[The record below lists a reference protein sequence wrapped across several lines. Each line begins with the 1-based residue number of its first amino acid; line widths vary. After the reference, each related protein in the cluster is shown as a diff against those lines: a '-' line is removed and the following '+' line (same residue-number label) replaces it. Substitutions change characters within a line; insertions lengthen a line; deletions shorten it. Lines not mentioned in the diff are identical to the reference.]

1 MSEKAPRIAAMLLAL
16 PLSAVAF
23 GAPTL
28 PPPPPAQVPQRS
40 YTAEEEFEARALLG
54 ERFAEFAP
62 NPLRGG
68 SSPQFLRQ
76 GEVLYEAAM
85 KMNPQ
90 DPRYPRF
97 LAEIRQQLGDVSGE
111 IAAWTAYRRI
121 LPSDRVAQLQIIEL
135 YYSRI
140 ETADAKLAYLKDLL
154 TKPSLPDE
162 VKAAIAAKAVVLLEQ
177 RSHSE
182 AMAMLQQAAQFYP
195 LPEVTYL
202 QWRML
207 PADATRVQ
215 RFAAIIARLR
225 SNPAQADAIA
235 EGADILADAG
245 LSDQALNWY
254 MTLIELHNRS
264 GSLPAPVTYIN
275 YFVELY
281 RAGETT
287 SANEKLDAVLQALPD
302 FADAWFLR
310 LTMQRADA
318 SSQSLAKARDALLS
332 RCNLVADKIL
342 KEPAATQPA
351 PAPDSDPA
359 TRPAPATKDA
369 AAPSTQPAG
378 DGIPD
383 AVEAA
388 VRRARDTDPRTQDA
402 MVGVISDMTWFE
414 LYFDHKPEAA
424 LPWLNALKRII
435 PNDNVLFRRL
445 QGWYD
450 FEAGHPQ
457 NARQTFTA
465 LQDSDP
471 LCALG
476 LYYLEEQ
483 EKHTPESE
491 AIGRKILSNPR
502 GGVLGAILWQA
513 LKGRGLK
520 PTTQPAMSNAISAE
534 LDKLPPGCLTAIY
547 APQRFYA
554 LRAEPLRNGR
564 RVGEPLFAVVTIAN
578 ISKQD
583 LTIGDNGLI
592 RPILWFDA
600 QIRGLAQQVF
610 PAVTFDRLMG
620 TTVLQPGQ
628 TIQQVVRMDEGEL
641 GDVLRQRPLVTLY
654 IAGGVV
660 TNPVPT
666 AKDVRA
672 GAGGYSV
679 SFAKMFTRT
688 PTALTSESARRKF
701 FTELQTGTPA
711 DKLLDLEALAAYVRQ
726 YAVATATPQEKELAS
741 QYLQVIEQSQ
751 GDAAPGVKIC
761 ASYHLVAL
769 AGPGASKV
777 IDEMV
782 ASNSWESRLMGLI
795 VARHL
800 PIDAQNDLM
809 ARVATKDADATV
821 KAYAVATLAL
831 LQQAATQPAATQP
844 ATTEP
849 AATQPAGAAGLPP
862 ATQPAGTELPAAPEK
877 SK

>member
-1 MSEKAPRIAAMLLAL
+1 MLLTL

-62 NPLRGG
+62 NPLRAGA
-68 SSPQFLRQ
+68 SPQFLRQ
-76 GEVLYEAAM
+76 GEALYEAAI

-97 LAEIRQQLGDVSGE
+97 LAEVRQQLGDVDGE

-121 LPSDRVAQLQIIEL
+121 LPSDRVAQLQIINL

-140 ETADAKLAYLKDLL
+140 ETADAKIAYLKDLL

-162 VKAAIAAKAVVLLEQ
+162 VKAAVAAKAVVLLEQ
-177 RSHSE
+177 RSHSQ

-264 GSLPAPVTYIN
+264 GSLPSPVTYIN

-281 RAGETT
+281 RAGETA

-318 SSQSLAKARDALLS
+318 SSQSLAKARDALLN
-332 RCNLVADKIL
+332 RCNFVADRIL

-351 PAPDSDPA
+351 AAPDS
-359 TRPAPATKDA
+359 A

-388 VRRARDTDPRTQDA
+388 VRRARDADPRTQESL
-402 MVGVISDMTWFE
+402 VGVIGDMTWFE

-424 LPWLNALKRII
+424 LPWLNALKRLM
-435 PNDNVLFRRL
+435 PNDSTLFRRL

-483 EKHTPESE
+483 EKHAPESE

-520 PTTQPAMSNAISAE
+520 PTTQPAMSNGISAE

-578 ISKQD
+578 VSKQD

-592 RPILWFDA
+592 KPVLWFDA

-610 PAVTFDRLMG
+610 PAVTFDRLVG

-641 GDVLRQRPLVTLY
+641 GDVLRQRPLVTLF

-672 GAGGYSV
+672 GPGGYSV

-688 PTALTSESARRKF
+688 PTSLTSESARRKF
-701 FTELQTGTPA
+701 FTDLQTGTPS

-726 YAVATATPQEKELAS
+726 YDVATATPQEKELAS
-741 QYLQVIEQSQ
+741 QYLQVIEQCQ

-761 ASYHLVAL
+761 ASYHLAAL

-777 IDEMV
+777 IDEML

-800 PIDAQNDLM
+800 PIDAQKDLM
-809 ARVATKDADATV
+809 ARVAAKDADATV

-849 AATQPAGAAGLPP
+849 AATQPAGAGGLQP
-862 ATQPAGTELPAAPEK
+862 ATQPAQPGPPAAPEK